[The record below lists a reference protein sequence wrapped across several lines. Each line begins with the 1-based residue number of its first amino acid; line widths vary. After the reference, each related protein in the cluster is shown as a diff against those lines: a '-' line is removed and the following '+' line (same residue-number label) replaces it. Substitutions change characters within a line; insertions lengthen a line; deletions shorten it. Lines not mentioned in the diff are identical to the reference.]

1 MEALGEASSHGI
13 TSKRLT
19 LLGERSGACDAVE
32 RAIIAVLLIVV
43 LTGLG
48 GASQERSAARIFL
61 SLNLVNPA
69 NPDNPVSIALAQ
81 QARWIG
87 LSREVIQVKPQH
99 PTSIRKRHSLLLCT
113 PVSEQQPADQST

>member
-1 MEALGEASSHGI
+1 MVIAKEEPRTRRVDKGKSGQAQKTAVSGGFGGGI
-13 TSKRLT
+13 LSRIKSKRLT

-61 SLNLVNPA
+61 CLVWLSSAP
-69 NPDNPVSIALAQ
+69 STGALDLF
-81 QARWIG
+81 ARSVHRG
-87 LSREVIQVKPQH
+87 
-99 PTSIRKRHSLLLCT
+99 
-113 PVSEQQPADQST
+113 